1 MSSAVIVDCVRTA
14 IGRSHAVRGVFRQ
27 VRSEQLAAACLRALI
42 ERAAID
48 PAAVEDVVLGCARQ
62 TREQGMNVARIAALL
77 AGLPA
82 GTAAVTVNRL
92 CGSGLQAIQQ
102 AAHAIQAGAENV
114 QLVGGVEHMH
124 HLPLGSEIDPSPR
137 LFRHMSRASLNMGLT
152 AEHLS
157 RKFGISRQAQDA
169 FACRSHQLAAAA
181 AASGDWDREIVPVAG
196 HDQSGLRI
204 TVARDQC
211 VRPDIRPGRLAQ
223 LRSAFGVT
231 GGTVTAG
238 NSAPQADGAAALLMM
253 SEDRALRWGLRP
265 LVRVRATAVAG
276 VEPCLMGLGPVAA
289 SEKALRRAGLTL
301 ADMDLIELNEAYA
314 VQVLACL
321 RQWGLSDQQIDR
333 RVNPCGGAIALG
345 NPLGASGARIATT
358 LIRQMVARDARFGL
372 AAMCVGLGQGVAT
385 IFERRRSSSP

>member
-1 MSSAVIVDCVRTA
+1 
-14 IGRSHAVRGVFRQ
+14 
-27 VRSEQLAAACLRALI
+27 
-42 ERAAID
+42 
-48 PAAVEDVVLGCARQ
+48 
-62 TREQGMNVARIAALL
+62 
-77 AGLPA
+77 
-82 GTAAVTVNRL
+82 
-92 CGSGLQAIQQ
+92 
-102 AAHAIQAGAENV
+102 
-114 QLVGGVEHMH
+114 
-124 HLPLGSEIDPSPR
+124 
-137 LFRHMSRASLNMGLT
+137 MGLT

-169 FACRSHQLAAAA
+169 FACRSHQRAAAA

-196 HDQSGLRI
+196 HDQAGLRI
-204 TVARDQC
+204 TVSRDQC
-211 VRPDIRPGRLAQ
+211 VRPDIRPSRLAQ
-223 LRSAFGVT
+223 LRSAFGVP

-253 SEDRALRWGLRP
+253 SEDWALRGGLHP

-276 VEPCLMGLGPVAA
+276 VEPCVMGLGPVAA

-321 RQWGLSDQQIDR
+321 RQWGLREQQIDR
-333 RVNPCGGAIALG
+333 KVNPCGGAIALG

-358 LIRQMVARDARFGL
+358 LIRQMIARDARFGL

-385 IFERRRSSSP
+385 IFERRRSSSL